1 MGGLFSPRPSFW
13 PPHRVRF
20 VRLPVAHLAA
30 SDTAS
35 LMPDLPEPEMRWP
48 NLSAAPARFLFQ
60 WGGLLAALKLRSSS
74 TKLRRRQVASESYS
88 SPHLHL
94 ARILA
99 SRFVGSGI
107 ASLLSLC
114 SYLII
119 PNRYGERG
127 CFHGRVCSD
136 EPPSRRLGYATLRPE
151 KCSWTYPLSCK
162 RCGPPGPTDKR
173 LNLHWNRHL
182 RWAQRAST
190 KASLGTQV
198 TRTPCGEFL
207 FRPFPRQPHT

>member
-1 MGGLFSPRPSFW
+1 M
-13 PPHRVRF
+13 
-20 VRLPVAHLAA
+20 A
-30 SDTAS
+30 
-35 LMPDLPEPEMRWP
+35 E
-48 NLSAAPARFLFQ
+48 LSAAPARFLFQ

-119 PNRYGERG
+119 PNRYDERG

-136 EPPSRRLGYATLRPE
+136 EPPSHRLAGVGVKARRSHCDARSAGADLP
-151 KCSWTYPLSCK
+151 
-162 RCGPPGPTDKR
+162 
-173 LNLHWNRHL
+173 
-182 RWAQRAST
+182 
-190 KASLGTQV
+190 
-198 TRTPCGEFL
+198 
-207 FRPFPRQPHT
+207 